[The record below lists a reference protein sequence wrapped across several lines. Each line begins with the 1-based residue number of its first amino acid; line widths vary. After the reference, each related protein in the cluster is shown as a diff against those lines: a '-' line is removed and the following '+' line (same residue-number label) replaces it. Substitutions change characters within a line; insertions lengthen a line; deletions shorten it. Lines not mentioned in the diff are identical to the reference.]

1 MFVVVVVADVK
12 ADVEPVAVVGAAD
25 VDVVVAAVAVD
36 AVDAVD
42 AAATVPVVPWRNKAK
57 ALEEYKALSVG

>member
-1 MFVVVVVADVK
+1 MFVVVVDVK
-12 ADVEPVAVVGAAD
+12 ADVELVAVVGAAD
-25 VDVVVAAVAVD
+25 VDVVVVVAVVAVD
-36 AVDAVD
+36 AVDAVV